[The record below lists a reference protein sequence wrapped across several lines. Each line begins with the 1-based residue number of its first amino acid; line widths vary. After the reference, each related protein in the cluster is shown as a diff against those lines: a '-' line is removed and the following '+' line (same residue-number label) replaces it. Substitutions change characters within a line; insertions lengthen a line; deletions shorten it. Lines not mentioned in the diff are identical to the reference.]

1 MSYPLWYTRR
11 MKIKMNKTQAI
22 EEQLADAREASH
34 ADTRYAE
41 WLHELDERC
50 WLDAV
55 YEDNWKEFIR

>member
-1 MSYPLWYTRR
+1 
-11 MKIKMNKTQAI
+11 MKIKMNKAQAI

-34 ADTRYAE
+34 PDTRYAE

>member
-1 MSYPLWYTRR
+1 

-22 EEQLADAREASH
+22 EEQLADAHEASH
-34 ADTRYAE
+34 PDTRYAE